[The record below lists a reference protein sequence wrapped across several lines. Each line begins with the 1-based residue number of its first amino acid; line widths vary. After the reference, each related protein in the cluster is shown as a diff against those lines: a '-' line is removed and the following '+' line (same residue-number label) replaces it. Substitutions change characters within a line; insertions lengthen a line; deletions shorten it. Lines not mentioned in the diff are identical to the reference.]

1 MKCFIKLKKKKE
13 KNIKDIR
20 DKQTAYLLTAG
31 DGYEVCGRYVKK
43 GLAVTFRPLI
53 NFYRKKKPADWIRF
67 IFLWVSVLIT
77 LSILVYIIGFILV
90 RGVPYITPS
99 LFSLTYTTENQ
110 SLFPALVTT
119 VLMVGITLLL
129 AVPFGV
135 FTAIYLVEYASRGN
149 KLVRVIRMTTET
161 LAGIP
166 SIVFGLFGYLF
177 FAIWL
182 GWGKAI
188 LTGCF
193 TLAIMILPII
203 IRTTEESLKS
213 IPDSY
218 REGSFS
224 LGAGKL
230 RTVWRVTLPSA
241 LPGIFAGII
250 LSVGRIVGETAALIF
265 TIGSVI
271 KLPNSLFSQGRTLA
285 LHVLQLAGEGYYRNE
300 AYATAVVLLVVV
312 LGINGLSSSIEK
324 RFKQKIK

>member
-1 MKCFIKLKKKKE
+1 MSHVM
-13 KNIKDIR
+13 
-20 DKQTAYLLTAG
+20 A
-31 DGYEVCGRYVKK
+31 
-43 GLAVTFRPLI
+43 
-53 NFYRKKKPADWIRF
+53 FYRRKKPSDWLRF
-67 IFLWVSVLIT
+67 IFLWTSALIT
-77 LSILVYIIGFILV
+77 ISILIYIVGFILV
-90 RGVPYITPS
+90 RGIPHLTPS
-99 LFSLTYTTENQ
+99 LFSPTYTTENQ

-119 VLMVGITLLL
+119 VLMVGITLLI

-149 KLVRVIRMTTET
+149 RLVRIIRMTTET

-177 FAIWL
+177 FANWL
-182 GWGKAI
+182 GWGKSI
-188 LTGCF
+188 LAGCF

-213 IPDSY
+213 ISDSY

-241 LPGIFAGII
+241 MPGIVAGII
-250 LSVGRIVGETAALIF
+250 LGVGRIVGETAALIF

-271 KLPNSLFSQGRTLA
+271 KMPDNLFSQGRTLA
-285 LHVLQLAGEGYYRNE
+285 LHVLQLAGEGHYRNE

-312 LGINGLSSSIEK
+312 LGINGLSSSIER
-324 RFKQKIK
+324 RFRQKIQ

>member
-1 MKCFIKLKKKKE
+1 MSKI
-13 KNIKDIR
+13 I
-20 DKQTAYLLTAG
+20 
-31 DGYEVCGRYVKK
+31 
-43 GLAVTFRPLI
+43 TFA
-53 NFYRKKKPADWIRF
+53 RKKKPSDWVRF
-67 IFLWVSVLIT
+67 ILLWTSAFIT
-77 LSILVYIIGFILV
+77 VSILIYIVGFILV

-99 LFSLTYTTENQ
+99 LFSPTFTMQNQ

-119 VLMVGITLLL
+119 ILMVGLTLLL

-166 SIVFGLFGYLF
+166 SIVFGLFGYIF
-177 FAIWL
+177 FAGWL
-182 GWGKAI
+182 GWSKSI
-188 LTGCF
+188 LAGCF

-224 LGAGKL
+224 LGAGRL
-230 RTVWRVTLPSA
+230 RTVMRITLPSA

-271 KLPNSLFSQGRTLA
+271 KIPESLFSQGRTLA
-285 LHVLQLAGEGYYRNE
+285 LHVLWLAGEGHYRNE

-312 LGINGLSSSIEK
+312 LGINTLSTMIER
-324 RFKQKIK
+324 RFRQKLQ

>member
-1 MKCFIKLKKKKE
+1 LKDKKQ
-13 KNIKDIR
+13 DLS
-20 DKQTAYLLTAG
+20 DKQTAYPLTA
-31 DGYEVCGRYVKK
+31 DEGYEVCGKYIYGKA
-43 GLAVTFRPLI
+43 AVIVRPLTAVI
-53 NFYRKKKPADWIRF
+53 RKKKPSDWLRF
-67 IFLWVSVLIT
+67 ISMWVSAAIT
-77 LSILVYIIGFILV
+77 VSILVYIVGFILV
-90 RGVPYITPS
+90 RGIPYLTPS
-99 LFSLTYTTENQ
+99 LFSPVYTTENQ

-119 VLMVGITLLL
+119 VLMVTLTLLI

-149 KLVRVIRMTTET
+149 KIVQIIRMTTET

-182 GWGKAI
+182 GWSKSI

-230 RTVWRVTLPSA
+230 RTVMRVTLPPA
-241 LPGIFAGII
+241 MPGIFAGII
-250 LSVGRIVGETAALIF
+250 LGVGRIVGETAALIF

-271 KLPNSLFSQGRTLA
+271 KIPESLFSQGRTLA
-285 LHVLQLAGEGYYRNE
+285 LHVLQLAGEGHYRNE

-312 LGINGLSSSIEK
+312 LGINALSSTIERRFKNKIEK
-324 RFKQKIK
+324 

>member
-1 MKCFIKLKKKKE
+1 MDIILKFI
-13 KNIKDIR
+13 N
-20 DKQTAYLLTAG
+20 
-31 DGYEVCGRYVKK
+31 
-43 GLAVTFRPLI
+43 
-53 NFYRKKKPADWIRF
+53 KKKPADWMRF
-67 IFLWVSVLIT
+67 IFMWGSALITVSVL
-77 LSILVYIIGFILV
+77 VYIVGFILV
-90 RGVPYITPS
+90 RGVPHLTPS
-99 LFSLTYTTENQ
+99 LFSPTYTTQNQ

-119 VLMVGITLLL
+119 VLMVGLTLSL

-149 KLVRVIRMTTET
+149 KLVRFIRMTTET

-166 SIVFGLFGYLF
+166 SIVFGLFGYIF
-177 FAIWL
+177 FANWL
-182 GWGKAI
+182 GWGKSI
-188 LTGCF
+188 LAGCF

-230 RTVWRVTLPSA
+230 RTVVRITLPSA

-250 LSVGRIVGETAALIF
+250 LGVGRIVGETAALIF

-271 KLPNSLFSQGRTLA
+271 KIPDNLMSQGRTLA
-285 LHVLQLAGEGYYRNE
+285 LHVLQLASEGHYRNE

-312 LGINGLSSSIEK
+312 LGINALSSSIER
-324 RFKQKIK
+324 RFKKKIQ

>member
-1 MKCFIKLKKKKE
+1 MKKKK
-13 KNIKDIR
+13 KDLHYR
-20 DKQTAYLLTAG
+20 QTVYPLSAEE
-31 DGYEVCGRYVKK
+31 GYEDCGKYIKR
-43 GLAVTFRPLI
+43 GMGILARFVSALCR
-53 NFYRKKKPADWIRF
+53 RKKPSDWVRF
-67 IFLWVSVLIT
+67 VLLWTSALIT
-77 LSILVYIIGFILV
+77 VAILLYIIGFILV
-90 RGVPYITPS
+90 RGIPHLKPS

-119 VLMVGITLLL
+119 ILMVGVTLLI

-135 FTAIYLVEYASRGN
+135 STAIYLVEYASRGN
-149 KLVRVIRMTTET
+149 RIVRVIRMTTET

-177 FAIWL
+177 FAAWL
-182 GWGKAI
+182 GWGKSI
-188 LTGCF
+188 LAGCF

-224 LGAGKL
+224 LGAGRL

-241 LPGIFAGII
+241 MPGIFAGVI
-250 LSVGRIVGETAALIF
+250 LGVGRIVGETAALIF

-271 KLPNSLFSQGRTLA
+271 KIPDNLFSQGRTLA
-285 LHVLQLAGEGYYRNE
+285 LHVLQLAGEGHYRNE

-312 LGINGLSSSIEK
+312 LSINGLSSTVER
-324 RFKQKIK
+324 RFKQNLG